1 MKEYYE
7 KFCYEVYKVVIFLGE
22 DSVAQKSILT
32 YDEMVLNFFINTI
45 LPSGHWKLSL

>member
-7 KFCYEVYKVVIFLGE
+7 KFCYEVYKVVIFLRE